1 MRLERVGVVS
11 FVSQINSQSNGKFS
25 YCLPIDNKYMPWWF
39 GSDAVATAKFMY
51 YTIAALL
58 SAQTLPFGA
67 PEN

>member
-25 YCLPIDNKYMPWWF
+25 HCLPIDNEYMPWWF
-39 GSDAVATAKFMY
+39 GSDAATAKIMY
-51 YTIAALL
+51 YTIVALL